1 MRFACSISR
10 SIDPRRPRF
19 LNAEQSALVNNLPC
33 IVKLKERAARL
44 DREGRAEQHY
54 EAVKQLRNGKQRQ
67 RRLMLRDIIE
77 KYKKEQPVID
87 SERQLARKVV
97 DEDV

>member
-1 MRFACSISR
+1 MSR
-10 SIDPRRPRF
+10 SIDPRCPWF

-33 IVKLKERAARL
+33 ITKLKEQAARL
-44 DREGRAEQHY
+44 DREDRAEQY
-54 EAVKQLRNGKQRQ
+54 LEAVKRLRNEKQRQ

-87 SERQLARKVV
+87 SER
-97 DEDV
+97 